1 VTVADLLA
9 RLAAAFPAFNARAV
23 EAWAP
28 VFRARFGHR
37 EGAALAEAY
46 AETLGAFSVAKSK
59 SLFPLPADF
68 ELHLPNRK
76 PIRGD
81 AAAVARLLAERHAR
95 ASRLFAAWH
104 AAQGL
109 KIKAARPQAV
119 FAACVLEAMERCR
132 GASDAT
138 ERILLGPDD
147 IALCESR
154 AISAARVHRFGRL
167 PATNQEWQS
176 QCDELRGEEVRAA

>member
-1 VTVADLLA
+1 MTVAELLA

-68 ELHLPNRK
+68 EAHLPSRK

-81 AAAVARLLAERHAR
+81 AAAIARMLVERHAR
-95 ASRLFAAWH
+95 ARRLFGAWH
-104 AAQGL
+104 ASQGV
-109 KIKAARPQAV
+109 KIKAARSQAV

-132 GASDAT
+132 RASEAT
-138 ERILLGPDD
+138 ERVLLSESD

-154 AISAARVHRFGRL
+154 AVSAARVHRFGRL
-167 PATNQEWQS
+167 PATNEEWQS
-176 QCDELRGEEVRAA
+176 QCEEVRTA